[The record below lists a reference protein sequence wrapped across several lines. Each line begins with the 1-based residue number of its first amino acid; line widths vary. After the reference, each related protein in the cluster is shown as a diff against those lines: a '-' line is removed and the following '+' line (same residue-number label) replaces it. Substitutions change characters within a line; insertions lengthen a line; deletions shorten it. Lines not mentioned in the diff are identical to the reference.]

1 MRRCAMAAA
10 LTAAA
15 LMAPSNAATFEVA
28 AVVMGVATEVT
39 PEVMAAMAA
48 PSLFPVGLITGYY
61 C

>member
-1 MRRCAMAAA
+1 MAAA